1 MSPSVQIGED
11 ELHRVYDLINAEN
24 WTWKGD
30 LIRSNFTAP
39 EADAILNI
47 PLRRGKGEDYWAWGL
62 ERKGVYT
69 VKTAYRSL
77 VTRNEL
83 SSLAEVTI
91 TETSQTEERL
101 WDSLWKLNVMPKV
114 RVFWWLVLRG
124 ILPVEGTLHH
134 RHIASLARCR
144 VCLSANE
151 DMMHALIRCTH
162 AQKFWTEARSWL
174 DLKLPELHP
183 ASWSRDILCDP
194 IFREEERPKIITV
207 MWAIW
212 TSRNNIVHDKGSL
225 DPVQS
230 MKMTRE
236 ALAVLEIPKMHA
248 KVLPGHGWR
257 PPDDGWIKIN
267 TDAGI
272 SFDAMRG
279 GAGGVVRSPSGFIG
293 AWSKPL
299 PGVTDP
305 LIAEAMALHEG
316 VVFAQLRGFSRVV
329 FEVDCLE
336 VVHLW
341 DSRAVS
347 RSVVAPILLDIEGL
361 ALNFISFVIQHVNRT
376 ANTSAHLCAKQACM
390 QDDTECWMDLV
401 PSFLTISIQA
411 DSAGGSDE

>member
-1 MSPSVQIGED
+1 
-11 ELHRVYDLINAEN
+11 
-24 WTWKGD
+24 
-30 LIRSNFTAP
+30 
-39 EADAILNI
+39 
-47 PLRRGKGEDYWAWGL
+47 
-62 ERKGVYT
+62 
-69 VKTAYRSL
+69 
-77 VTRNEL
+77 
-83 SSLAEVTI
+83 
-91 TETSQTEERL
+91 
-101 WDSLWKLNVMPKV
+101 
-114 RVFWWLVLRG
+114 
-124 ILPVEGTLHH
+124 
-134 RHIASLARCR
+134 
-144 VCLSANE
+144 
-151 DMMHALIRCTH
+151 
-162 AQKFWTEARSWL
+162 
-174 DLKLPELHP
+174 
-183 ASWSRDILCDP
+183 
-194 IFREEERPKIITV
+194 

-305 LIAEAMALHEG
+305 LIAEAMALREG

-376 ANTSAHLCAKQACM
+376 ANTSAHLCAKQACT
-390 QDDTECWMDLV
+390 QDDTDCWMDLV
-401 PSFLTISIQA
+401 PSFLTISIQ
-411 DSAGGSDE
+411 G